1 MTDVLANWGSTGE
14 DDRSLRSDTRRNRS
28 AVVDALLELFR
39 VGNVSPA
46 SAEIAERAGIS
57 ARSVFRYFDDID
69 DLCRTAIGRQFDRLR
84 PLLSLELPEG
94 TDTRTKIRLLVEQRV
109 TLFDGMGMVGVVAR
123 LRAPSQ
129 PLVAAQLA
137 QARSFLRHQVKRA
150 FADELAE
157 LGSPASA
164 AVLAVADVVCSFE
177 SYQLMRAD
185 QMLSRA
191 RAISTMVDGLERLLG
206 VSASGEGTGR

>member
-1 MTDVLANWGSTGE
+1 MTDVLTAWSGTGE
-14 DDRSLRSDTRRNRS
+14 GDRALRSDTRRNRN

-39 VGNVSPA
+39 EGNVAPS

-69 DLCRTAIGRQFDRLR
+69 DLCRTAIGRQFDRIR
-84 PLLSLELPEG
+84 PLLALDVPDGAG
-94 TDTRTKIRLLVEQRV
+94 TATKIRLLVDQRV
-109 TLFDGMGMVGVVAR
+109 ALFDGMGMVGVVAR

-137 QARSFLRHQVKRA
+137 QTRSYLRHQVKRL

-177 SYQLMRAD
+177 SYQLMRTD
-185 QMLSRA
+185 QMLSRSRVVSVMTDA
-191 RAISTMVDGLERLLG
+191 LERLF
-206 VSASGEGTGR
+206 AAPAIDERPDR